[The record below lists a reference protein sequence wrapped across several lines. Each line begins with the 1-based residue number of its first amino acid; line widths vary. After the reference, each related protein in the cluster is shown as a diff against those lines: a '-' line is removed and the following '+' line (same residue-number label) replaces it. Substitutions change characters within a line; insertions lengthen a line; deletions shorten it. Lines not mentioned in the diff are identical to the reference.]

1 MHASTRAE
9 SKWEDS
15 LGVKAS
21 FKKETRKSK
30 INLHSHACT
39 FPFLIAVE
47 CEEQSSKEN
56 VTSMLIYLFDHARKV
71 DHLLE
76 PDKAQFWHL
85 ILIHYI
91 FPVFYRTID
100 FSPTR
105 FAKGIIER
113 KLFID

>member
-1 MHASTRAE
+1 M
-9 SKWEDS
+9 EDS
-15 LGVKAS
+15 LVAKSS
-21 FKKETRKSK
+21 FKKEARKSK
-30 INLHSHACT
+30 INLHCMLVHFLS
-39 FPFLIAVE
+39 LIAVE

-91 FPVFYRTID
+91 FPVFYRTTT
-100 FSPTR
+100 FHPQGLPKVSCREEALYRLSVT
-105 FAKGIIER
+105 
-113 KLFID
+113 